1 MCTYIYIYIYIY
13 AHIYTRTYIYIY
25 IHIFRRGHLED
36 LAPSAV
42 GPIDLGGPDVS
53 YHTGWHYLNLALKV

>member
-1 MCTYIYIYIYIY
+1 MHIYIYIYI
-13 AHIYTRTYIYIY
+13 RTYIHTYVYIY